1 MITPAGKPAC
11 WWCCSRTWPAWFTA
25 TLRQRGWRGV
35 VAVEVLSAELRRL
48 PVAEFAR
55 RGYQATV
62 RYWS

>member
-1 MITPAGKPAC
+1 MHETIDRRA
-11 WWCCSRTWPAWFTA
+11 WPGDGEFDLDWFTA

-48 PVAEFAR
+48 PVAEFAH